1 MFIEIWCN
9 IKNNPQNELFDQKSH
24 NNSQVEEIS
33 KVRTHLPLI
42 LQDALFKNNYRVK
55 STAQTQ
61 QTENM
66 LFKLLFK

>member
-55 STAQTQ
+55 
-61 QTENM
+61 
-66 LFKLLFK
+66 